1 MNAPTTAI
9 KRAPEARAAG
19 ATDRRA
25 SSAGAREGTSAAV
38 GPAFAVLVLAM
49 LPAVLDQTVLA
60 TALPTI
66 AGSLGTLGD
75 VSYLVSAYVLAST
88 VATPLWGKLGDRHG
102 RRRLLTVALSLFLV
116 ASAGC
121 GFATSLG
128 QLIASR
134 AVQGVA
140 AGGLMALAMASVGD
154 LVDPRERPR
163 WQGRIAA
170 AFSIAAIAGPL
181 IGGLLVEHASWRWVF
196 YVNLPIGLIAL
207 IGINRRLPA
216 GTSDDRRQALDTVGA
231 ALLAAARGAALL
243 MLSLGGHQLEWGSPA
258 VFGLGAIAV
267 AGTAL
272 FTVRERRASDP
283 LVPLDMLAMPAVR
296 IASGGMFLVTAA
308 LFGVTV
314 FVPVLLQASAGF
326 SPTEAGLLL
335 ATMTIGLTI
344 ATTIAGRRIARTGHL
359 RRLPLLGAAIMSVA
373 LVGLALDAPS
383 ASPAFVVT
391 GLLVFGGGFGLTSQ
405 LLVAAVQNGVARP
418 QVGVATAAT
427 SFFRAF
433 GGATGAAALGTV
445 FAGAGHNVGIAVQAA
460 LFAAAAIAALAAVV
474 LARLPASVDRV

>member
-1 MNAPTTAI
+1 MNAQAIPIPTA
-9 KRAPEARAAG
+9 
-19 ATDRRA
+19 DRRRDGLWA
-25 SSAGAREGTSAAV
+25 
-38 GPAFAVLVLAM
+38 AFAVLVLAM

-66 AGSLGTLGD
+66 AGTLGTLGD

-207 IGINRRLPA
+207 VGIHRRLPA
-216 GTSDDRRQALDTVGA
+216 ATTSAQRQPLDV
-231 ALLAAARGAALL
+231 RGATLL
-243 MLSLGGHQLEWGSPA
+243 
-258 VFGLGAIAV
+258 
-267 AGTAL
+267 TA
-272 FTVRERRASDP
+272 
-283 LVPLDMLAMPAVR
+283 
-296 IASGGMFLVTAA
+296 
-308 LFGVTV
+308 
-314 FVPVLLQASAGF
+314 
-326 SPTEAGLLL
+326 
-335 ATMTIGLTI
+335 
-344 ATTIAGRRIARTGHL
+344 
-359 RRLPLLGAAIMSVA
+359 
-373 LVGLALDAPS
+373 
-383 ASPAFVVT
+383 
-391 GLLVFGGGFGLTSQ
+391 
-405 LLVAAVQNGVARP
+405 
-418 QVGVATAAT
+418 
-427 SFFRAF
+427 
-433 GGATGAAALGTV
+433 
-445 FAGAGHNVGIAVQAA
+445 
-460 LFAAAAIAALAAVV
+460 
-474 LARLPASVDRV
+474 